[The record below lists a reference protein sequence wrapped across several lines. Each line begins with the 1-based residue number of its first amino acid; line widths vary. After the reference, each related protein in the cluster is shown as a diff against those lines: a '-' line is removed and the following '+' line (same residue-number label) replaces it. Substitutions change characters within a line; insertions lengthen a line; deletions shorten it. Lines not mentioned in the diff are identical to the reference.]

1 MAGEDCA
8 VFCDPPLLLGEMS
21 SELVLAM
28 EYLVEFW
35 LVVLVVGSVASP
47 TEFLGGTRSSI

>member
-8 VFCDPPLLLGEMS
+8 MFCDPPLLLGEIS
-21 SELVLAM
+21 SGLVLAM
-28 EYLVEFW
+28 ESLVECW
-35 LVVLVVGSVASP
+35 LIVLVVGSVASP